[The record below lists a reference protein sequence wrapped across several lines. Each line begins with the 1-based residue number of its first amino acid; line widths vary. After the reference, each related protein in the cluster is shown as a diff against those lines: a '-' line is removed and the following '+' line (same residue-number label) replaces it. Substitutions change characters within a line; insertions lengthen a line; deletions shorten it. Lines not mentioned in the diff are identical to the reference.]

1 MIKDAPEICS
11 YKDLAE
17 IKKWNKSSDY
27 NRNSLFKKEEKP
39 SSFIIDSEEMQDDID
54 MPEILKDAYHFGL
67 GENILAVMTHNSTRL
82 THVSPP

>member
-1 MIKDAPEICS
+1 MVMIKDAPEICS

-39 SSFIIDSEEMQDDID
+39 SSFINDS
-54 MPEILKDAYHFGL
+54 
-67 GENILAVMTHNSTRL
+67 
-82 THVSPP
+82 